1 MTLRVHRCQT
11 CGRCAACGS
20 RDHSAEVCQT
30 CDEMSDRYQERVTG
44 RLAALRCMAAV
55 TLGHDRTARIEAEFS
70 RLVRENEGADVV
82 AAREMAYDQ
91 HQDEYGCVPTQCFK
105 YGDGPHYL

>member
-1 MTLRVHRCQT
+1 MESIRKVYLP
-11 CGRCAACGS
+11 A
-20 RDHSAEVCQT
+20 
-30 CDEMSDRYQERVTG
+30 MSDRYQEQITR

-55 TLGHDRTARIEAEFS
+55 TLGHDRAARIEAEFS
-70 RLVRENEGADVV
+70 RLVQGNEGADVV
-82 AAREMAYDQ
+82 ASREMAYDQ